1 MIRRVAALTVAALLI
16 AVAMVAC
23 GGGDDEAAEPTA
35 PAEPA
40 SPPES
45 VPPEPSEPVIEGPP
59 SLQGVVWQWQGSQ
72 YSDGSEAVPDD
83 PALYTIEFAEDGS
96 AFILAN
102 CNTVRAT
109 YEENEGSLSIVLG
122 ASTRVACPEGSLDG
136 EYLRDLEGAAIAFS
150 DGTGDLLI
158 DIKFDSGTMRF
169 SPAA

>member
-1 MIRRVAALTVAALLI
+1 VLRRLALLTLVVLVAAVGA
-16 AVAMVAC
+16 AC
-23 GGGDDEAAEPTA
+23 GGGDEEESAAPTDPAA

-40 SPPES
+40 GPT
-45 VPPEPSEPVIEGPP
+45 IEAPP

-83 PALYTIEFAEDGS
+83 PALYTIEFADDGS
-96 AFILAN
+96 ASILAN
-102 CNTVRAT
+102 CNTVRAD
-109 YEENEGSLSIVLG
+109 YEENDGSLSIVLG
-122 ASTRVACPEGSLDG
+122 ASTKVACPEGSLDQ